1 MTRGKDAGFR
11 KKCSCPTSPHWEH
24 PLLFSGNRQILL
36 CACCSSQHSLWFPS
50 PKWISQSPPQVK
62 KEKRFLSLVF
72 LVGMY
77 EIWQGSIQTKERSL
91 RAKASLGLPQQN
103 KFPCKQAKTMWSWSI
118 PSFYP
123 VVYWLSSLIPTDK
136 KKIKMFPEKHD
147 TSKHYYFRGQSL
159 STWTNILDTWK
170 EEEKMGHVAPG
181 VEAIKWHSIF
191 NRNILWCTIGFK
203 N

>member
-103 KFPCKQAKTMWSWSI
+103 KFPCKQAKTMFFREHFNLLFVRRYQRAESI
-118 PSFYP
+118 NHWVERRNAPASHCLCLFT
-123 VVYWLSSLIPTDK
+123 VELILLRKT
-136 KKIKMFPEKHD
+136 
-147 TSKHYYFRGQSL
+147 
-159 STWTNILDTWK
+159 
-170 EEEKMGHVAPG
+170 
-181 VEAIKWHSIF
+181 
-191 NRNILWCTIGFK
+191 
-203 N
+203 